1 MLKNYSERNP
11 RLRRNY
17 IIKLQSRRH
26 KIINNRCEIVLKNY
40 SERRSKIMNNRREII
55 LKNYSEGRPK
65 IMNNRRENTL
75 KNYSKRVQEGN
86 KAKLYNKIIVKEG
99 PRS

>member
-1 MLKNYSERNP
+1 M
-11 RLRRNY
+11 
-17 IIKLQSRRH
+17 
-26 KIINNRCEIVLKNY
+26 NNRC
-40 SERRSKIMNNRREII
+40 EII

-65 IMNNRRENTL
+65 IMNNRCENTL

-86 KAKLYNKIIVKEG
+86 KAKLYNKIIVIEG

>member
-1 MLKNYSERNP
+1 MNNRRGNTLKNYSKRSP
-11 RLRRNY
+11 R
-17 IIKLQSRRH
+17 SRR
-26 KIINNRCEIVLKNY
+26 KQ
-40 SERRSKIMNNRREII
+40 SKII
-55 LKNYSEGRPK
+55 LKNYSERRPK

-86 KAKLYNKIIVKEG
+86 KAKLYNKIIVIEG